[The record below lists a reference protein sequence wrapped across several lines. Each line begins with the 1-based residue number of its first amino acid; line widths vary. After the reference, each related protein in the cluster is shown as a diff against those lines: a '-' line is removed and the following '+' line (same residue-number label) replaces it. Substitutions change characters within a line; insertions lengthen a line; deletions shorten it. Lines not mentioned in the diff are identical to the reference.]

1 MWFKKEI
8 FAGSKRDELS
18 VIADEEKVDT
28 MGLTET

>member
-18 VIADEEKVDT
+18 VIADEGKIYMLWD
-28 MGLTET
+28 